1 MQIRFAQP
9 QDAEALYQLNTLFN
23 GHNCNSAKQIHAFLS
38 APHEEI
44 ILLAQEKLSSIGFCC
59 AQLCRSFC
67 YNAPTGIISELY
79 VLPEYHRQG
88 IATALLTAAEAELA
102 RRAGILH
109 DCTKYLELDEQLAPV
124 ISNYGTTVVT
134 DTVTDADLLAALTA
148 AGLTGEQ
155 QQAVLGAVGVAMGK
169 ALQNDTPAMVQGV
182 AGTVSGVLMGQL
194 GSGISQLQTGVS
206 HS

>member
-102 RRAGILH
+102 R
-109 DCTKYLELDEQLAPV
+109 
-124 ISNYGTTVVT
+124 
-134 DTVTDADLLAALTA
+134 
-148 AGLTGEQ
+148 
-155 QQAVLGAVGVAMGK
+155 
-169 ALQNDTPAMVQGV
+169 QGV
-182 AGTVSGVLMGQL
+182 CELQL
-194 GSGISQLQTGVS
+194 CTGLENFPAQHLYASCDYSLSRECVYQKQLPNANV
-206 HS
+206 